1 MYTTKLLS
9 SSIGDN
15 LASFEGIASNG
26 VFENESV
33 LTVFQRSSRMFGIF
47 GRPVPGLSY
56 ASEVETIS
64 EDFDDIW
71 KYPKK
76 VRLSSA

>member
-47 GRPVPGLSY
+47 GRPVPGLSS
-56 ASEVETIS
+56 ASEVET
-64 EDFDDIW
+64 
-71 KYPKK
+71 
-76 VRLSSA
+76 RLRRYLEVPEEGSFEFGLN